1 MNKTITNKFGFL
13 AALLVLVALV
23 YVPGINGPFVFDDS
37 INIVTNTAVH
47 MTQFDLASL
56 SRAALSD
63 EGTIFKRP
71 LATMS
76 FALNHLAGGLEPYGY
91 KLINIGIHLA
101 NTVLVYWL
109 AIIILDVFTSRRNTG
124 RTRLHAWIPLISAAI
139 WALHPIQLTSV
150 LYVVQRMTSLSAL
163 FVLAGLIV
171 FLIGRRGIDTGRQH
185 SFALMVAGIGGGTL
199 LGVLSKENA
208 VLLPLFALLLEIT
221 FFRFVTGTPESR
233 RRLFLFYGVIVGLP
247 LLAAAAWLMI
257 NPTYI
262 TGGYRWRD
270 FTLDERLLTQ
280 PRVLWFYVSLF
291 LFPDIRRY
299 SLYYDDIEIS
309 TGLLMPVATLVAM
322 AGLAAAVVVALYAYR
337 RAPWLFLGIS
347 WFLAGHLIES
357 SAIALELVHI
367 HRNYVP
373 TVGLALASGYGLVY
387 LLNSLTQPKLATV
400 LMLSVCMTL
409 AAITAS
415 YASIWREEE
424 SLAQFMLR
432 YRPLSAR
439 AHVMLASARVN
450 SGDDP
455 LSTLMLFQR
464 AVELAPTETAYL
476 IRVAEVA
483 ARSLVHMRD
492 KHPAP
497 GQSLTEHLPPE
508 LSEYLVV
515 HTSSGKSR
523 LWLKPAMI
531 DKVRS
536 QLRDLP
542 VKSMTEQ
549 TLVSIATCVT
559 DDVGDCAPFYDE
571 IVNWINIALS
581 NPRILH
587 YAKRNLTL
595 TLGKLYFEFGQ
606 FHLVTKLAETARQSD
621 PKSVQ
626 LAIMHA
632 NALYVLGQRAQAGN
646 ILSAFADTH
655 PNEITRARA
664 EILRLMNSLSGN
676 R

>member
-1 MNKTITNKFGFL
+1 MNKTITKKFVIL

-23 YVPGINGPFVFDDS
+23 YAPGVNGPFVFDDS
-37 INIVTNTAVH
+37 INIVTNKAVH

-71 LATMS
+71 LAVMS

-91 KLINIGIHLA
+91 KLINIGVHLA

-109 AIIILDVFTSRRNTG
+109 AIILLDVFASRHNTG
-124 RTRLHAWIPLISAAI
+124 RARHHAWIPLISAAI

-150 LYVVQRMTSLSAL
+150 LYVVQRMTSLSAF

-171 FLIGRRGIDTGRQH
+171 FLIGRRGIDAGRQH
-185 SFALMVAGIGGGTL
+185 SFALMAAGIGGGTL

-247 LLAAAAWLMI
+247 LLAAAAWLVI

-262 TGGYRWRD
+262 TGGYHWRD

-299 SLYYDDIEIS
+299 SLYYDDMEIS
-309 TGLLMPVATLVAM
+309 TGLLAPVTTLVAM

-357 SAIALELVHI
+357 SAIALEFVHI

-373 TVGLALASGYGLVY
+373 TVGLALASGYGLVS

-415 YASIWREEE
+415 YASIWRDEE

-450 SGDDP
+450 SGNDP

-464 AVELAPTETAYL
+464 AAELAPTETAYL

-531 DKVRS
+531 GKVRS
-536 QLRDLP
+536 QLGGLP

-571 IVNWINIALS
+571 IVNWIDIALH
-581 NPRILH
+581 NPRLSSRSR
-587 YAKRNLTL
+587 RNLTL

-676 R
+676 Q